1 MASEYIN
8 KPDPLKKTICII
20 AEGSYPFIT
29 GGVSSWIQ
37 DMISGLTDFNFI
49 VLAISADEN
58 NELKYKF
65 PSNVISLENKILT
78 KKVKTRKIKID
89 SDFFVKIR
97 KLHDGMM
104 NQKDFGDLASIIK
117 IMQEK
122 KFDFNSIVSTLEAW
136 DMTCK
141 YGNLHNPLYPFAD
154 YFWAWLASHEY
165 ILKILTWDIPEAD
178 LYHTISTGYAG
189 LIAAI
194 AKIKYNKPVILT
206 EHGLY
211 NKEREID
218 IKRAK
223 WVKGYQRD
231 LWINI
236 FNDLSKITYDYADL
250 TIALFEHNRA
260 IQISQGATPEKS
272 MVIPNGIE
280 IDRFLDLKK
289 ENREEWAVG
298 FVGRVVPIKDVKAFI
313 IAAKIAEES
322 IPKIKFYII
331 GPQDE
336 DENYFEECRKLVE
349 NFKLEDK
356 VEFTG
361 KADVRKYYSFI
372 DVLVLSSIREA
383 QPLVIIEAYL
393 AGIPVISTRVGNV
406 PEMLDYEEDLL
417 ADPKDSEKI
426 ASGIIKLYNNKSY
439 REKLVLNN
447 KNKAIKF
454 YNKKDLIDSYCGLYN
469 KYIKAFQPQPL
480 PHSTEILEREE
491 QQ

>member
-1 MASEYIN
+1 MALEYIN
-8 KPDPLKKTICII
+8 KPDPAKKTICLI
-20 AEGSYPFIT
+20 AEGSYPYIT

-37 DMISGLTDFNFI
+37 DMISGLVNFNFI
-49 VLAISADEN
+49 VLAITADED
-58 NELKYKF
+58 NEIKYKF
-65 PSNVISLENKILT
+65 PDNVTAIDNRILT
-78 KKVKTRKIKID
+78 AKQQGRKRKIDKG
-89 SDFFVKIR
+89 FFVKI
-97 KLHDGMM
+97 KELHLEMM
-104 NQKDFGDLASIIK
+104 KHKEFSGLASVIK
-117 IMQEK
+117 IMQTN
-122 KFDFNSIVSTLEAW
+122 KFFFNDIVSTLEAW
-136 DMTCK
+136 DMTC
-141 YGNLHNPLYPFAD
+141 GFGSLHNPLYPFSD
-154 YFWAWLASHEY
+154 YFWAWMSSHEY
-165 ILKILTWDIPEAD
+165 ILKILTWDIPRAD

-189 LIAAI
+189 LVSAI
-194 AKIKYNKPVILT
+194 AKIMYNKPVILT

-236 FNDLSKITYDYADL
+236 FNDLSKMTYDYADL
-250 TIALFEHNRA
+250 TISLFEHNRN
-260 IQISQGATPEKS
+260 IQISQGARREKTL
-272 MVIPNGIE
+272 VIPNGVE
-280 IDRFLDLKK
+280 VERFLGLKN
-289 ENREEWAVG
+289 ESREEYSVG

-313 IAAKIAEES
+313 IAAKIAAES
-322 IPKIKFYII
+322 IEKVKFYII

-336 DENYFEECRKLVE
+336 DEAYDDECRLLVE

-417 ADPKDSEKI
+417 ADPKDSAKI
-426 ASGIIKLYNNKSY
+426 ASGIIKLYNDENYRNKLI
-439 REKLVLNN
+439 K
-447 KNKAIKF
+447 KNKDKALKF
-454 YNKKDLIDSYCGLYN
+454 YNKKDLIENYNNLYN
-469 KYIKAFQPQPL
+469 KYIA
-480 PHSTEILEREE
+480 SAGEN
-491 QQ
+491 

>member
-1 MASEYIN
+1 MAAEYIN
-8 KPDPLKKTICII
+8 KSDPLKKTICII
-20 AEGSYPFIT
+20 AEGSYPYIT

-37 DMISGLTDFNFI
+37 DMISGLSNFNFI
-49 VLAISADEN
+49 VLAISADED
-58 NELKYKF
+58 NEIKYKF
-65 PSNVISLENKILT
+65 PDNVISVENRILT
-78 KKVKTRKIKID
+78 GKQAGTKKKTEKEFFSSIKK
-89 SDFFVKIR
+89 F
-97 KLHDGMM
+97 HNEMM
-104 NQKDFGDLASIIK
+104 KEKDFSGLAGIIK
-117 IMQEK
+117 LMQK
-122 KFDFNSIVSTLEAW
+122 NKYLFKNVVSTPDSW
-136 DMTCK
+136 DMACK
-141 YGNLHNPLYPFAD
+141 FGNLHNPLYPFSD
-154 YFWAWLASHEY
+154 YFWAWKSSHEY
-165 ILKILTWDIPEAD
+165 MLKILTWDIPQAD

-194 AKIKYNKPVILT
+194 AKIVYNKPVILT

-250 TIALFEHNRA
+250 TISLFEHNRN
-260 IQISQGATPEKS
+260 IQISQGAKPEKTI
-272 MVIPNGIE
+272 VIPNGVE
-280 IDRFLDLKK
+280 VDRFLDLKK
-289 ENREEWAVG
+289 EYRDEYSVG

-313 IAAKIAEES
+313 IAAKIASES
-322 IPKIKFYII
+322 IGKIRFYII

-336 DENYFEECRKLVE
+336 DESYYEECRKLVE

-361 KADVRKYYSFI
+361 KSDVRKFYSFI

-393 AGIPVISTRVGNV
+393 AGVPVISTRVGNV
-406 PEMLDYEEDLL
+406 PEMLNYEEELL

-426 ASGIIKLYNNKSY
+426 ASGMIKLFKNKSFKEKLINNN
-439 REKLVLNN
+439 REKAL
-447 KNKAIKF
+447 KF
-454 YNKKDLIDSYCGLYN
+454 YNKKDLIQNYNDLYN
-469 KYIKAFQPQPL
+469 KYIEA
-480 PHSTEILEREE
+480 H
-491 QQ
+491 